1 MRILLLILTLCFC
14 LNANDEQFAK
24 RFVIA
29 LTTCYFEHP
38 NIHKQVLLLDYYTK
52 NPKKI
57 NKTKLFELGASIG
70 YDIETECGHYQNGIL
85 ADILESLDN
94 EDAVWFVQL
103 LL

>member
-1 MRILLLILTLCFC
+1 MRFLFLIITLCFC

-24 RFVIA
+24 RFIIA
-29 LTTCYFEHP
+29 ITTCYFEHP

-70 YDIETECGHYQNGIL
+70 YDIETECGHYKT
-85 ADILESLDN
+85 A
-94 EDAVWFVQL
+94 F
-103 LL
+103 